1 MVFGVNPLS
10 LGCLQLTL
18 IKIVWFYRPQYYVDK
33 YEESVEYFNKEVKK
47 LEMKRNKKKKYKSN
61 KNKLPQDKN
70 KKIFNLIF
78 KNYFKPKRKGQSK
91 RKRFFMINKYKRKRK
106 IMEKNSDVD
115 SDNPPIIMIEAG
127 EQNIWID
134 FYIYI
139 IVHRMILISKLTK
152 TKHNILYLKKVY
164 SLNIVK

>member
-1 MVFGVNPLS
+1 
-10 LGCLQLTL
+10 
-18 IKIVWFYRPQYYVDK
+18 
-33 YEESVEYFNKEVKK
+33 
-47 LEMKRNKKKKYKSN
+47 MKRNKKKKYRFN

-78 KNYFKPKRKGQSK
+78 KNYFKPKRKGQST